1 MSTDEHRIWELV
13 EQAARNASDEDGRF
27 SGKQHKDELIELLE
41 NVDMARVRE
50 VQLDLS
56 ARKLVESF
64 ARRRNPRERHGQ
76 SSLPS
81 LYDDSFVLVL
91 EDGLRVWMN
100 DATQQDLITWDS
112 RTAEKVQKTVDAQ
125 RKRHQYVETR
135 LTVWRGRRDIQ
146 TLGDLERH
154 YFGYSPR
161 EGEDIDPEDIDEL

>member
-1 MSTDEHRIWELV
+1 MSTDEQRIWELV
-13 EQAARNASDEDGRF
+13 EQAARTVTDDKGQF
-27 SGKQHKDELIELLE
+27 SGKGHKDALVSLLQ
-41 NVDMARVRE
+41 NVDFPRVRE
-50 VQLDLS
+50 VQMDLS

-91 EDGLRVWMN
+91 EDGIRVWMS

-135 LTVWRGRRDIQ
+135 LTVWRGRTDIH

-154 YFGYSPR
+154 YFAYEPR
-161 EGEDIDPEDIDEL
+161 EGEDIDPEDDDL